1 VKTRFASSS
10 IALAIAFVLGGSAT
24 FLAADDGNTDRN
36 NQFDFALVGD
46 VPYAPTGFVGSKKV
60 QIYPAP
66 DYDAMIADINA
77 HKKVLFTVHMGDIK
91 AGDTWCQSD
100 GTLSKDIP
108 KDALGVP
115 VATNI
120 YTKNVSYFNAYQN
133 ASVYLLGDNEWTDCH
148 RTNNGAYSPTERLA
162 YIRNGAGFFNSNLS
176 LGQRPITLTRQSS
189 DAGYEL
195 YKENVMWRTGNIIFV
210 GLNQPGSNNNHDR
223 NIGASNPAPTDN
235 SEAEYTARRDAN
247 IAWITKAFAAA
258 NADPNTK
265 AVVIMQQANVFERFL
280 ETGQGYT
287 RSGYEDFVRVLRNQ
301 TIAFGKPVVLVGG
314 DTHTVRIDK
323 PLMAVKD
330 ATGAFLNVA
339 GNTFGYPS
347 HTLATG
353 TGATTPTS
361 LFNNVTGAFCPVA
374 APGCVLASRVQN
386 FTRVEVFGSPEVAW
400 IRAVVDP
407 FDPNVFSFATQTIA
421 GTGHGR
427 DGREDDDDL
436 Q

>member
-1 VKTRFASSS
+1 VKIRFASSS
-10 IALAIAFVLGGSAT
+10 VALAITFILGGAAT

-36 NQFDFALVGD
+36 NQFDFALIGD
-46 VPYAPTGFVGSKKV
+46 VPYAPTGLIGTKKV
-60 QIYPAP
+60 QTYPAP
-66 DYDAMIADINA
+66 EYDAMIADINA
-77 HKKVLFTVHMGDIK
+77 HGKVLFTVHMGDIK
-91 AGDTWCQSD
+91 AGDTWCV
-100 GTLSKDIP
+100 GGLPTKDPIGA
-108 KDALGVP
+108 DNVYA
-115 VATNI
+115 
-120 YTKNVSYFNAYQN
+120 KNLTFFNSYRNA
-133 ASVYLLGDNEWTDCH
+133 AVYLLGDNEWTDCH
-148 RTNNGAYSPTERLA
+148 RTNNGAYTPTERLS
-162 YIRNGAGFFNSNLS
+162 YIRNTAGFFNSNLS

-189 DAGYEL
+189 DVGYEL

-210 GLNQPGSNNNHDR
+210 GLNQPGSNNNHQR
-223 NIGASNPAPTDN
+223 NVGSSNPLPLDDNEIEYAPRN
-235 SEAEYTARRDAN
+235 AAN
-247 IAWITKAFAAA
+247 IAWITKAFTAA
-258 NADPNTK
+258 NADSTTK
-265 AVVIMQQANVFERFL
+265 AVVIMQQANPFERFL

-287 RSGYEDFVRVLRNQ
+287 RSGYDDFVRVLRNQ

-323 PLMAVKD
+323 PLLALKD
-330 ATGAFLNVA
+330 ATGAYVTIG

-347 HTLATG
+347 HSAATG
-353 TGATTPTS
+353 TGVTTPTS
-361 LFNNVTGAFCPVA
+361 LFNIGTGAVCTTA

-386 FTRVEVFGSPEVAW
+386 FTRVEVFGSPDVAW